1 MELKLKG
8 EDASIDVSQPLTVTM
23 NWTTAADFDLAAAYE
38 TIDGKLGI
46 VYYGELGKLQD
57 FPFMA
62 LSGDE
67 GVKEPKGSKEE
78 VLQINRLDG
87 MSTVWLFCWDYNM
100 VQKGQAARFK
110 HSDVI
115 LTIVDVFGNS
125 VSVNM
130 DTGEEGNV
138 CCVATIDNSQPEEAK
153 FINYSQVGT
162 LKGLKTLEQLV
173 AVARQFVI

>member
-1 MELKLKG
+1 
-8 EDASIDVSQPLTVTM
+8 M

-38 TIDGKLGI
+38 TTDGKQGI

-57 FPFMA
+57 FPFME
-62 LSGDE
+62 LSGDD
-67 GVKEPKGSKEE
+67 GVNGIPTKGSKEE
-78 VLQINRLDG
+78 ILQINRLDT
-87 MSTVWLFCWDYNM
+87 MNYVWLFCWDYNM
-100 VQKGQAARFK
+100 VQRGQAARFK
-110 HSDVI
+110 QSDVV

-125 VSVNM
+125 VSVNI

-138 CCVATIDNSQPEEAK
+138 CCIATIDNSHPEGAR

>member
-23 NWTTAADFDLAAAYE
+23 NWTTAADFDLAAVYE
-38 TIDGKLGI
+38 TRDGKQGI

-62 LSGDE
+62 LSGDD
-67 GVKEPKGSKEE
+67 GVGGPKGSKEE
-78 VLQINRLDG
+78 VLQINRLYE
-87 MSTVWLFCWDYNM
+87 MNYVWLFCWDYNM
-100 VQKGQAARFK
+100 VQRGQAGRFQY
-110 HSDVI
+110 SDVI
-115 LTIVDVFGNS
+115 LTIVDLFGNS
-125 VSVNM
+125 VSVNI
-130 DTGEEGNV
+130 DTGQEGNV
-138 CCVATIDNSQPEEAK
+138 CCIATIDNSHPEGVK